1 MKIAI
6 IGSAPSSVGLAPYD
20 DPSWEIWGCSSG
32 AAPFARRVSAWFE
45 LHHYGPGDPRQ
56 YMHTPEYV
64 KFLRE
69 LKQPVHM
76 IRHYEDIPSSVPYPK
91 AEVQAEFGEY
101 FFTSSIAW
109 MTALAIQQKPTEIGF
124 WGIDMAARDEYG
136 YQRAGL
142 HHFIT
147 LARMRGISITVPAES
162 DLLRP
167 EPQYG
172 CREPSPMAIKMMTRK
187 KELEARLNGL
197 QAHYDAMFR
206 EMLFLRG
213 ALDDLDYWQTI
224 WSDQDP
230 KSIAGG

>member
-6 IGSAPSSVGLAPYD
+6 VGSAPSSVGLAPYD
-20 DPSWEIWGCSSG
+20 DLSWEIWGCSSG
-32 AAPFARRVSAWFE
+32 AAPHARRVSSWFE

-56 YMHTPEYV
+56 YMLAPEYI
-64 KFLRE
+64 KFLRD
-69 LKQPVHM
+69 LKQPVYM
-76 IRHYEDIPSSVPYPK
+76 IRHYDDIPSSVPYPK
-91 AEVQAEFGEY
+91 DAVQKEFGEY

-109 MTALAIQQKPTEIGF
+109 MAALAIQQKPTEIGF
-124 WGIDMAARDEYG
+124 WGVDMAARDEYG

-147 LARMRGISITVPAES
+147 LARMRGIAITVPVES
-162 DLLRP
+162 DLLRS

-172 CREPSPMAIKMMTRK
+172 CREPSPMAVKMMTRK

-197 QAHYDAMFR
+197 QAQHDATFR
-206 EMLFLRG
+206 EMLFIRG